1 MTPDE
6 LDEWFQKCHENLQP
20 LDKSYFK
27 AAPAGSQF
35 LFGTAAPL
43 SASDEKSTIANS
55 GNSSRDITDE
65 EINKRRDEIIAYY
78 KSKGLHDK
86 ALELKMIGEQW
97 EIIHADY

>member
-6 LDEWFQKCHENLQP
+6 LDVWYQKSQENLQP
-20 LDKSYFK
+20 LDPSYFK
-27 AAPAGSQF
+27 AAQAGSQF

-55 GNSSRDITDE
+55 GSSSRDISEE

-78 KSKGLHDK
+78 KSKNLRDK
-86 ALELKMIGEQW
+86 ALELKLIGEQW